1 MIYNCLQIIILH
13 DMDIKI
19 PELKHNTVYM
29 KNMEVLWRE
38 NPDLA
43 KLVDS
48 VPDEK
53 LIECEKTRSGDFTCR
68 LMGDNEKLLYL
79 HSRYD
84 PIKEAE
90 KWADGV
96 MEKAR
101 QQQEKNEGR
110 ISMCYVI
117 DGFGLGY
124 HIEALHKRLKGDIFL
139 VISENNLALIRTAL
153 VLRDFSE
160 VLKDNKIIFITRND
174 RDEIFKRLYDI
185 GILITLGIVFTRSMQ
200 NVGQNFHNS
209 VHQALNEFVSFL
221 RSHTISVLANSITTC
236 TNIANNLRAYAECG
250 PVNVLKNRFKGY
262 PAVVV
267 SAGPSLQKNIDL
279 LKEIRDRVVV
289 IAVQTTLRPL
299 LAKGIKPDFVTSLD
313 YHEVSKRFYEGLQ
326 DQLSDI
332 HLIAEPKVS
341 WHVLDKYMGHGPISI
356 LGNEFANLLLMDQK
370 VKHDT
375 IPAGATVA
383 HLAFYLGQYM
393 GTDPVIFIG
402 QDLGYSNNVY
412 YSPGNAVHEVWRPEM
427 NRFYTVE
434 MKEWERILRSRHML
448 KKVEDIYGNPIYTDD
463 QMFTYLQQ
471 FEKDFAE
478 SPVKVIDATEG
489 GVKKQYSEIMTLQ
502 EAADK
507 YCTREIDKTKFEY
520 RKDIINVDPEA
531 REAAL
536 EQLKK
541 RKEEI
546 QELSDISE
554 KTVVLVNKMLKDIEN
569 QEYVNKLMIELDELR
584 SKVRHREKIY
594 ELVRSVSQMAEYYR
608 FRADRELEVLG
619 KDGIDRQR
627 HQLQRDV
634 GYVSEIRKGCDTII
648 GIINDAIERFKD

>member
-1 MIYNCLQIIILH
+1 MEIQ
-13 DMDIKI
+13 I
-19 PELKHNTVYM
+19 PELKYNTVYM

-38 NPDLA
+38 SPDLA
-43 KLVDS
+43 RLIDS
-48 VPDEK
+48 VPDEN
-53 LIECEKTRSGDFTCR
+53 LIECERTKNGEFTCR
-68 LMGDNEKLLYL
+68 LPAENGKLLYL

-96 MEKAR
+96 IETAR
-101 QQQEKNEGR
+101 IQQEKNDGR

-124 HIEALHKRLKGDIFL
+124 HVEALHKKLKGEIYF

-153 VLRDFSE
+153 ALRDLSE

-174 RDEIFKRLYDI
+174 RDEIFKRLYDL
-185 GILITLGIVFTRSMQ
+185 GILITLGIVFTKSMQ
-200 NVGQNFHNS
+200 AIGQQFHNS
-209 VHQALNEFVSFL
+209 VHTALNEFVSFL

-236 TNIANNLRAYAECG
+236 TNIANNMRAYVECD

-267 SAGPSLQKNIDL
+267 SAGPSLQKNIEL

-289 IAVQTTLRPL
+289 IAVQTTLKPL

-313 YHEVSKRFYEGLQ
+313 YHEISKRFYEGLL

-341 WHVLDKYMGHGPISI
+341 WHVIDKYIDNGPISI
-356 LGNEFANLLLMDQK
+356 LGNEFANLLLMDK
-370 VKHDT
+370 PTTHDA

-393 GTDPVIFIG
+393 GNDPIVFIG

-412 YSPGNAVHEVWRPEM
+412 YSPGNAVHEVWRPEL
-427 NRFYTVE
+427 NRFYTIE
-434 MKEWERILRSRHML
+434 MKEWERILRSRNML
-448 KKVEDIYGNPIYTDD
+448 RKAEDIYGNPIYTDD

-471 FEKDFAE
+471 FEKDFAA
-478 SPVKVIDATEG
+478 SPAKVIDATEG
-489 GVKKQYSEIMTLQ
+489 GVKKQYSEVMTLQ
-502 EAADK
+502 EVADT
-507 YCTREIDKTKFEY
+507 YCTREIDKSKFAY
-520 RKDIINVDPEA
+520 RKDLTNFNPEA
-531 REAAL
+531 KIEAL

-546 QELSDISE
+546 QELADISD
-554 KTVVLVNKMLKDIEN
+554 KTVALVNKMLDDIEN
-569 QEYVNKLMIELDELR
+569 QDYVNKLMIELDELR

-608 FRADRELEVLG
+608 FRADRELKVLD
-619 KDGIDRQR
+619 KDGIDKQK
-627 HQLQRDV
+627 HQLQRDI
-634 GYVSEIRKGCDTII
+634 GYVSEIRKGCDTIVK
-648 GIINDAIERFKD
+648 IIDDAIERFED